1 MKKEE
6 LTKLF
11 REGMIIITASGV
23 TIKDKITGCY
33 TFEDDGKTYII
44 VKFSNGHVVADIK
57 NVKKINE
64 MASTLCEWQY
74 DLLNFD
80 GPRCSVIKLKED

>member
-1 MKKEE
+1 MKEE

-44 VKFSNGHVVADIK
+44 VKFSNGHVIANPGDIVSDDSNIYFK
-57 NVKKINE
+57 WKYNILDSNKEI
-64 MASTLCEWQY
+64 LC
-74 DLLNFD
+74 
-80 GPRCSVIKLKED
+80 SIVKLKKE